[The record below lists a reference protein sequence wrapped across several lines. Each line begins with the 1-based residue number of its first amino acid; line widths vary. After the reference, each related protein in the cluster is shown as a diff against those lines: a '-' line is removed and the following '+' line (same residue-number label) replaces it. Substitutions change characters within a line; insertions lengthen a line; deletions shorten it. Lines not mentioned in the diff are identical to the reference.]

1 MALSRLTAFLLI
13 SCSLVHIQCIS
24 SNSFIVYVTKY
35 NIAMSTSV
43 LAGLLYLLYPVYG
56 WIAEVYV
63 SNFKIIRLS
72 FAVLLLSSLAMLVTS
87 AIYSV
92 EYPGRYTWAAIV
104 GGIAFL
110 FSTMGLGMY
119 ESNAIQF
126 GMDQMI
132 EASSE
137 QLSSYIHWY
146 FWCAHIGPLLVFCVS
161 SLIILLPI
169 GIRFK
174 GPNHGADYMFG
185 LIMMV
190 STTITILL
198 TLVNVLL
205 LYCWK
210 RFFHIEQITRNPMK
224 IIYKVLQYSYQHKY
238 PERRSAFTYWENDI
252 PSRINLGKEKY
263 GGPFTYE
270 QVEDVKTVFR
280 LLLLMVSMFG
290 FHLLGD
296 GYSLSNYIINTMG
309 CPSLILF
316 GFILLN
322 PQYMSLLVI
331 SLSIPLYKIFKKLI
345 NFQKIG
351 FTWSLLSRLKTGL
364 FICLL
369 YEALLCGYGL
379 IIPDNS
385 RMDCMPSQRPGQTLM
400 LWCFESNLN
409 DIQNSTDTIDLCT
422 THSTSSVIY
431 LSIIPFVLK
440 GIAYLLVF
448 MTMLEFICAQCP
460 NAMKGLLIG
469 LWYSFLFVNYSI
481 VNTLDIWL
489 QRIEQTPWTIYHGVK
504 GGLIF
509 LSLCL
514 FSVACRR
521 YQYRER
527 NEIVGEQNIIEEVY
541 ERELLLN
548 SSVQTLESL

>member
-1 MALSRLTAFLLI
+1 
-13 SCSLVHIQCIS
+13 
-24 SNSFIVYVTKY
+24 
-35 NIAMSTSV
+35 MSV
-43 LAGLLYLLYPVYG
+43 GLFYLLYPVCG
-56 WIAEVYV
+56 WIADLYV
-63 SNFKIIRLS
+63 INYRIIRVS
-72 FAVLLLSSLAMLVTS
+72 FGVLLLSSLATLVTDVL
-87 AIYSV
+87 YSV
-92 EYPGRYTWAAIV
+92 EYPGHYTYSFIV
-104 GGIAFL
+104 VVTAFL
-110 FSTMGLGMY
+110 LGTIGLGMY

-137 QLSSYIHWY
+137 QLSSYVHWY

-161 SLIILLPI
+161 CSILLLPT

-174 GPNHGADYMFG
+174 VPEHGIEYIFV
-185 LIMMV
+185 LITMV
-190 STTITILL
+190 STMISILL
-198 TLVNVLL
+198 MLVNVILL
-205 LYCWK
+205 FCWK
-210 RFFHIEQITRNPMK
+210 RFFHIEQITRNPLK

-280 LLLLMVSMFG
+280 LLLLMVSVFG

-309 CPSLILF
+309 CPPLIPF
-316 GFILLN
+316 VFILLN
-322 PQYMSLLVI
+322 PQYMSHLVI
-331 SLSIPLYKIFKKLI
+331 SLSIPLYKLLKKSIF
-345 NFQKIG
+345 FQKLG
-351 FTWSLLSRLKTGL
+351 FTWSLLSRIKTGL

-379 IIPDNS
+379 IIPDTS
-385 RMDCMPSQRPGQTLM
+385 RMDCIPLHHHGQTL
-400 LWCFESNLN
+400 LVWCFEFNLKV
-409 DIQNSTDTIDLCT
+409 IQNITYPSGLCAT
-422 THSTSSVIY
+422 PSTSGIIY

-440 GIAYLLVF
+440 GLAYLLVF

-469 LWYSFLFVNYSI
+469 LWYSFLFINYSI

-489 QRIEQTPWTIYHGVK
+489 QRIEQTPWSIYHGVK

-514 FSVACRR
+514 FTVACRR

>member
-1 MALSRLTAFLLI
+1 MALSRLTVFLLI
-13 SCSLVHIQCIS
+13 SSSLVHTQS
-24 SNSFIVYVTKY
+24 TGSTFIVYVAHRLSA
-35 NIAMSTSV
+35 IIVSV
-43 LAGLLYLLYPVYG
+43 LVGLFYLLYPVCG
-56 WIAEVYV
+56 WIADVYV
-63 SNFKIIRLS
+63 SNYRIIRVS
-72 FAVLLLSSLAMLVTS
+72 FVVLFLSSLALLVTG
-87 AIYSV
+87 AVDSV
-92 EYPGRYTWAAIV
+92 EYPGHYTYGFI
-104 GGIAFL
+104 GGTIAFL
-110 FSTMGLGMY
+110 LGTMGLGMY

-146 FWCAHIGPLLVFCVS
+146 FWCAHIGPLLVFCVTS
-161 SLIILLPI
+161 FLILLFSMFHFQAPNGFNGAEYII
-169 GIRFK
+169 GMI
-174 GPNHGADYMFG
+174 A
-185 LIMMV
+185 MV
-190 STTITILL
+190 CTMISILL
-198 TLVNVLL
+198 MVVNVLL
-205 LYCWK
+205 LFCWK
-210 RFFHIEQITRNPMK
+210 RFFHIEQITRNPLK

-270 QVEDVKTVFR
+270 QVEDVKTVLR
-280 LLLLMVSMFG
+280 LLLLMVSVFG
-290 FHLLGD
+290 FHLSGD
-296 GYSLSNYIINTMG
+296 GYSLSNYILNTMG
-309 CPSLILF
+309 CPPLIPF
-316 GFILLN
+316 VFVLLN
-322 PQYMSLLVI
+322 PQYMSLLVV
-331 SLSIPLYKIFKKLI
+331 SLSIPLYKLLKISIFFKKL
-345 NFQKIG
+345 G
-351 FTWSLLSRLKTGL
+351 FTWSLLSRIKTGL

-379 IIPDNS
+379 IIPDSN
-385 RMDCMPSQRPGQTLM
+385 RMDCIPSHSDPLL
-400 LWCFESNLN
+400 LWCLESNLKV
-409 DIQNSTDTIDLCT
+409 IQNNISLCT
-422 THSTSSVIY
+422 TPSTSSVIY

-440 GIAYLLVF
+440 GLAYLLVF

-469 LWYSFLFVNYSI
+469 LWYSFLFINYSI

-489 QRIEQTPWTIYHGVK
+489 QRIEQTPWSIYHGVK

-514 FSVACRR
+514 FTVACRR

-527 NEIVGEQNIIEEVY
+527 NEIVGEQNMIEEVY

>member
-1 MALSRLTAFLLI
+1 MGNYF
-13 SCSLVHIQCIS
+13 
-24 SNSFIVYVTKY
+24 FVYFTHRY
-35 NIAMSTSV
+35 IAMFVSV
-43 LAGLLYLLYPVYG
+43 SVGLLYLLYPVCG
-56 WIAEVYV
+56 LIADVYV
-63 SNFKIIRLS
+63 SNYRIIRVS
-72 FAVLLLSSLAMLVTS
+72 FAVLLLSSLVILVTDVL
-87 AIYSV
+87 YSV
-92 EYPGRYTWAAIV
+92 EFNGQYYC
-104 GGIAFL
+104 GIISVTVAFL
-110 FSTMGLGMY
+110 LGKIGFGMY

-146 FWCAHIGPLLVFCVS
+146 FWCSHIGPLLVFFVS
-161 SLIILLPI
+161 CSIALLPTGIHFKVPKHGKDYIISLIAMVCTMISILL
-169 GIRFK
+169 
-174 GPNHGADYMFG
+174 M
-185 LIMMV
+185 
-190 STTITILL
+190 
-198 TLVNVLL
+198 LVNVLL
-205 LYCWK
+205 LFCWK
-210 RFFHIEQITRNPMK
+210 RFFHIEQITRNPLK

-270 QVEDVKTVFR
+270 QVEDVKTVLR
-280 LLLLMVSMFG
+280 LLLLMVSVFG

-309 CPSLILF
+309 CPPLIPF
-316 GFILLN
+316 MFIVMN
-322 PQYMSLLVI
+322 PQYMSLLVV
-331 SLSIPLYKIFKKLI
+331 SLSIPLYKLLKKSIIFH
-345 NFQKIG
+345 KIG

-379 IIPDNS
+379 IIPD
-385 RMDCMPSQRPGQTLM
+385 RIKMDCTPSHSDPLF
-400 LWCFESNLN
+400 LWCFESNLKV
-409 DIQNSTDTIDLCT
+409 IQNNISLCT
-422 THSTSSVIY
+422 TPSTSSIIY

-440 GIAYLLVF
+440 GLAYLLVF

-469 LWYSFLFVNYSI
+469 LWYSFLVINYSI

-489 QRIEQTPWTIYHGVK
+489 QRIEQTPWSIYHGVK

-514 FSVACRR
+514 FTVACRR
-521 YQYRER
+521 YQFRER
-527 NEIVGEQNIIEEVY
+527 NEIVGEQNMIEEVY

>member
-1 MALSRLTAFLLI
+1 MSRLTVFLLI
-13 SCSLVHIQCIS
+13 SCFLIHTQSIPG
-24 SNSFIVYVTKY
+24 NYFIVYVAKY
-35 NIAMSTSV
+35 NTAMSASMLV
-43 LAGLLYLLYPVYG
+43 GVSYLLYPVYG
-56 WIAEVYV
+56 WIADVYV
-63 SNFKIIRLS
+63 SNYRIIRVS
-72 FAVLLLSSLAMLVTS
+72 FAVLLLSSLAALVTDVL
-87 AIYSV
+87 YSV
-92 EYPGRYTWAAIV
+92 EYNGQYSCGTIV
-104 GGIAFL
+104 GAIAFL
-110 FSTMGLGMY
+110 LGTMGLGMY

-161 SLIILLPI
+161 SSIVLLPT
-169 GIRFK
+169 GIHFK
-174 GPNHGADYMFG
+174 VPKHGMDYIIG
-185 LIMMV
+185 LILMV
-190 STTITILL
+190 STMISILL
-198 TLVNVLL
+198 MLVNVILL
-205 LYCWK
+205 FCWK
-210 RFFHIEQITRNPMK
+210 RFFHIEQISRNPLK
-224 IIYKVLQYSYQHKY
+224 IIYKVLQYYYQHKY

-280 LLLLMVSMFG
+280 LLLLMMSVFG
-290 FHLLGD
+290 FHLSGD

-309 CPSLILF
+309 CPPLIPF
-316 GFILLN
+316 VFILLN
-322 PQYMSLLVI
+322 PQFMSLLVI
-331 SLSIPLYKIFKKLI
+331 SLSIPLYKLLKKSIYFKK
-345 NFQKIG
+345 FG

-379 IIPDNS
+379 IIPD
-385 RMDCMPSQRPGQTLM
+385 RIKMHCFPSAHKSDKPIL
-400 LWCFESNLN
+400 LWCLESNLKV
-409 DIQNSTDTIDLCT
+409 IQNSTYPSGLCAT
-422 THSTSSVIY
+422 PSTSSVIY

-440 GIAYLLVF
+440 GLAYLLVF

-469 LWYSFLFVNYSI
+469 LWYSFLVINYSI

-489 QRIEQTPWTIYHGVK
+489 QRIEQTPWSIYHGVK

-514 FSVACRR
+514 FTVACRR

>member
-1 MALSRLTAFLLI
+1 MSRLTVFLLI
-13 SCSLVHIQCIS
+13 SCLLVHTQCIPG
-24 SNSFIVYVTKY
+24 NYFIVYVTKY
-35 NIAMSTSV
+35 NTAMSASV
-43 LAGLLYLLYPVYG
+43 SVGLLYLLYPVYG
-56 WIAEVYV
+56 LIAEVYV
-63 SNFKIIRLS
+63 SNYRIIRVS
-72 FAVLLLSSLAMLVTS
+72 FGVLLLSSLATLVTDVL
-87 AIYSV
+87 YSV
-92 EYPGRYTWAAIV
+92 EYNGHNTCGTISV
-104 GGIAFL
+104 ITAFL
-110 FSTMGLGMY
+110 LGIMGLGMY

-146 FWCAHIGPLLVFCVS
+146 FWCAHIGPLLVFFVS
-161 SLIILLPI
+161 CSILLFPT
-169 GIRFK
+169 GIHFK
-174 GPNHGADYMFG
+174 VPKHGKDYFIV
-185 LIMMV
+185 LITMV
-190 STTITILL
+190 CTMISFLL
-198 TLVNVLL
+198 MLVNVLL
-205 LYCWK
+205 LFCWK
-210 RFFHIEQITRNPMK
+210 RFFHIEQITRNPLK

-280 LLLLMVSMFG
+280 LLLLMVSVFG
-290 FHLLGD
+290 FHLSGD

-309 CPSLILF
+309 CPPLIPF
-316 GFILLN
+316 MFIVMN
-322 PQYMSLLVI
+322 PQYMSLLVV
-331 SLSIPLYKIFKKLI
+331 SLSIPLYKIFKKSI
-345 NFQKIG
+345 IFHKIG

-364 FICLL
+364 FISLL

-379 IIPDNS
+379 IIPDNN
-385 RMDCMPSQRPGQTLM
+385 RMDCIPSHHHGDTL
-400 LWCFESNLN
+400 LVWCLESNLKV
-409 DIQNSTDTIDLCT
+409 IQNSTDTIGLCT
-422 THSTSSVIY
+422 TSSTSSVIY

-440 GIAYLLVF
+440 GLAYLLVF

-469 LWYSFLFVNYSI
+469 LWYSFLFINYSI

-489 QRIEQTPWTIYHGVK
+489 QRIEQTPWSIYHGVK

-514 FSVACRR
+514 FTVACRR